1 MRELFGG
8 ELPELVMFDLDGTL
22 VDSVP
27 DLARAVDQM
36 LSALEREPA
45 GEDQVRAWV
54 GNGAQMLVRR
64 ALAGRLVPV
73 DAPVDASVGNHL
85 ENPADAE
92 LFPIAYELFLAA
104 YAQCNGRSSRLYP
117 GVMELLD
124 ALCRA
129 QVPMAIV
136 TNKPHAFTEP
146 LLRSLEI
153 AGYFC
158 QVVSGDSLSLKKPDP
173 AQVHWVL
180 DKQEV
185 SVGRA
190 LFIGDSMHD
199 VRAARAAGCQVVCVS
214 YGYNHGEPIAL
225 SQPDRVVDSLA
236 DLLT

>member
-8 ELPELVMFDLDGTL
+8 DLPELVMFDLDGTL

-73 DAPVDASVGNHL
+73 DAAVGNHM
-85 ENPADAE
+85 ESPADAE

-117 GVMELLD
+117 GVLDLLD

-146 LLRSLEI
+146 LLRSLEV
-153 AGYFC
+153 AEYFS

-173 AQVHWVL
+173 AQVYWVL
-180 DKQEV
+180 DKQQV
-185 SVGRA
+185 SAGRA

-199 VRAARAAGCQVVCVS
+199 VQAARAAGCPVVCVS

-225 SQPDRVVDSLA
+225 SHPDRVVDSLA
-236 DLLT
+236 DLLA

>member
-1 MRELFGG
+1 MRALFDG

-36 LSALEREPA
+36 LLALDRDAA

-64 ALAGRLVPV
+64 ALAGQLVPA
-73 DAPVDASVGNHL
+73 DTHAES
-85 ENPADAE
+85 PADE
-92 LFPIAYELFLAA
+92 DLFPIAYELFLAA

-117 GVMELLD
+117 GVMILLE
-124 ALCRA
+124 ALHKA

-146 LLRSLEI
+146 LLQSLQI
-153 AGYFC
+153 AGFFC
-158 QVVSGDSLSLKKPDP
+158 QVVSGDSLSQKKPDP
-173 AQVHWVL
+173 AQLNWVL
-180 DKQEV
+180 DKQQV
-185 SVGRA
+185 PAARS
-190 LFIGDSMHD
+190 LFVGDSMHD
-199 VRAARAAGCQVVCVS
+199 VQAARAAGCPVICVS

-225 SQPDRVVDSLA
+225 SRPDRVLDSLA
-236 DLLT
+236 DLPV